1 MRDNES
7 ISETNASSI
16 QSESVRFDHI
26 CGQNQ
31 RHIPYNR
38 PAEFVSED
46 KLLTG
51 EISAC
56 IFRLGCYLV
65 RSAQRVYRISS
76 EEVYFPKK
84 ECPAS
89 NEEAEIVRKDIASDM
104 KDAKQSFTRTI
115 LFAPPWHKKLR
126 VTHEISARHIDAPG
140 ETFQYICRAA
150 SARNYSWSEGIKE
163 ITCEKAR
170 PQIPDKYAS
179 LVVCLSWTGSSY
191 SMDTFY
197 RLEPTGKVTEDT
209 VRPF

>member
-1 MRDNES
+1 MRDNERL
-7 ISETNASSI
+7 SETTVSAI
-16 QSESVRFDHI
+16 PLERVRFSGLRQSLAPDDK
-26 CGQNQ
+26 Q
-31 RHIPYNR
+31 
-38 PAEFVSED
+38 AEFVSED

-76 EEVYFPKK
+76 EEVYFPEK
-84 ECPAS
+84 ESPAS
-89 NEEAEIVRKDIASDM
+89 NEETEIVRKDLASNIA
-104 KDAKQSFTRTI
+104 DANLGVTRTGI
-115 LFAPPWHKKLR
+115 VPPSWYNKLR
-126 VTHEISARHIDAPG
+126 VTHEISAKHIDAPG

-163 ITCEKAR
+163 ITCEKAE
-170 PQIPDKYAS
+170 PGIPDEYAS
-179 LVVCLSWTGSSY
+179 LVVCLGWTGSSY